1 MTKLSL
7 PEAVVISVGMFLWT
21 WYRLNQ
27 EYSSS
32 SSSSRRK

>member
-27 EYSSS
+27 EYG
-32 SSSSRRK
+32 RKK